1 MSDAQ
6 ILTIAFTM
14 LAIFVASW
22 FNNSRFGDTNTRI
35 GDVNN
40 RIGDVNKRIDDLSRQ
55 LDTRLDDFR
64 DVIRAEI
71 RLESERMIQKIDAV
85 LNQLANHET
94 RITRLEER

>member
-1 MSDAQ
+1 MMSDAQ

-22 FNNSRFGDTNTRI
+22 FNNSRFGDTNNRI

-55 LDTRLDDFR
+55 IDNRVDNLR
-64 DVIRAEI
+64 DVIRAEM
-71 RLESERMIQKIDAV
+71 RVDSERMNQKIDAF
-85 LNQLANHET
+85 LT
-94 RITRLEER
+94 